1 MAVTHEQLRI
11 GPIDLGVM
19 DQPDSLNVVALP
31 DRSLGLDPT
40 DRSLANALLRS
51 LLAIQGEGT
60 LQGRLER
67 LVEAAVDLLRRADV
81 AVAVLDESGDSFE
94 IAAATG
100 RLLAARG
107 RRATVLDELIGAVMR
122 RGQSRLLNDV
132 RLDPSIQMDMMSGVG
147 DTRSWLAVPLVR
159 PTGAFGA
166 LVVADPM
173 PGAFSS
179 DDEQG
184 LSALAS
190 LASAALDDARSIDLA
205 QRLHARGDERER
217 RLRDFA
223 EIAADWF
230 WEQDESLRF
239 TWFSAGRQRMVDL
252 WPQSELGK
260 TWRQIASL
268 GGAGEQLARHELDL
282 YARRPF
288 HDFRFR
294 RLGKDGRAWTL
305 SVSGKPVFDARG
317 IFHGYRGSI
326 TDVTNEQDA
335 DVVGTEAS
343 HTLATRSRQMAGV
356 ADLGQFALA
365 ADDLQDVLNAAAM
378 VVADVLDADCSQIVR
393 LCPDG
398 STVLIEAGLGLSD
411 GLTVSH
417 ADAWESTSQYG
428 YALAVG
434 ETVIVA
440 DLSHEDRFRPMS
452 ALLERGMVSGAL
464 VPIARAGR
472 CYGLIG
478 VHAGRAIQFAD
489 EDLQFLRATANVL
502 ATAIDGARSRHLTE
516 ALLEQAP
523 EPIARYDSE
532 LRLLSANLALGLALG
547 KPVNEFLGQT
557 MRTLTDSP
565 SPQVENWETVARS
578 VLRFGR
584 EREAELS
591 WPTPFG
597 DRDYQMRFV
606 PELGANGQVESLLV
620 VARDVTDRKRL
631 RDERAALYDELLER
645 DHRLRELIGDLRVEH
660 REERAQDR
668 RLAEATFIESQMT
681 AREVEILGM
690 VVAGLTN
697 QQIATRL
704 HLSAGTVRNR
714 LGHLFPKLDVVN
726 RAQAA
731 ARAVEL
737 GLVDPSGV

>member
-1 MAVTHEQLRI
+1 MAVMQEQLRI
-11 GPIDLGVM
+11 GPTDLGAI
-19 DQPDSLNVVALP
+19 DQRDSLGVVALSDHSFGP
-31 DRSLGLDPT
+31 DPT
-40 DRSLANALLRS
+40 DRSLANAVLRS

-60 LQGRLER
+60 LHGRLER
-67 LVEAAVDLLRRADV
+67 LIEAAIGLLRRADV
-81 AVAVLDESGDSFE
+81 AVAVLDETGDSFE
-94 IAAATG
+94 IVAAAG
-100 RLLAARG
+100 RLSAARG
-107 RRATVLDELIGAVMR
+107 RRATVLDDLIGAVIR
-122 RGQSRLLNDV
+122 RGQSRLLGDV
-132 RLDPSIQMDMMSGVG
+132 RLDPSIQTDMVSSAG
-147 DTRSWLAVPLVR
+147 DTRSWLGVPLVR

-166 LVVADPM
+166 LVVADPT
-173 PGAFSS
+173 PHAFSP
-179 DDEQG
+179 DDDQT
-184 LSALAS
+184 LNALAS
-190 LASAALDDARSIDLA
+190 LASAALDDARSLELA
-205 QRLHARGDERER
+205 ERLRTRSDERER

-230 WEQDESLRF
+230 WEQDENLRF
-239 TWFSAGRQRMVDL
+239 TWFSAGRQRTADP
-252 WPQSELGK
+252 WPGNELGK
-260 TWRQIASL
+260 TWRQLAPL
-268 GGAGEQLARHELDL
+268 DGAGEQLARHELDL

-317 IFHGYRGSI
+317 LFRGYRGSI
-326 TDVTNEQDA
+326 TDVTNEQEA
-335 DVVGTEAS
+335 DVVGTEAA
-343 HTLATRSRQMAGV
+343 HTLATRSRQMAAV

-365 ADDLQDVLNAAAM
+365 ADDLQDVFDAAAM
-378 VVADVLDADCSQIVR
+378 VVADVLDADCSQLVR

-398 STVLIEAGLGLSD
+398 STVLTEAGLALSD
-411 GLTVSH
+411 GLIVSR
-417 ADAWESTSQYG
+417 APGWDTTSQFG

-434 ETVIVA
+434 EPVVVA
-440 DLSHEDRFRPMS
+440 DLSREERFHPMP
-452 ALLERGMVSGAL
+452 ALLERGMVCGAL

-472 CYGLIG
+472 SYGLIG

-489 EDLQFLRATANVL
+489 DDLQFLRATANVL
-502 ATAIDGARSRHLTE
+502 AAAIDAARSRHVTE

-523 EPIARYDSE
+523 DPIARYDPE
-532 LRLLSANLALGLALG
+532 LRLLSANLALGLTLG
-547 KPVNEFLGQT
+547 RRVAELLGQT
-557 MRTLTDSP
+557 IRTFTCSP

-591 WPTPFG
+591 WPTPSG

-606 PELGANGQVESLLV
+606 PELGAKGQVESLLV

-631 RDERAALYDELLER
+631 HDERAALYDELLER

-737 GLVDPSGV
+737 GLVDPSAV

>member
-1 MAVTHEQLRI
+1 MAVTHEELRI
-11 GPIDLGVM
+11 GPIDLGTAH
-19 DQPDSLNVVALP
+19 QCDSLGVVALP
-31 DRSLGLDPT
+31 DHPPALDPT
-40 DRSLANALLRS
+40 DRSLANAVLRS
-51 LLAIQGEGT
+51 LLEIQGEGT
-60 LQGRLER
+60 LHGRLER
-67 LVEAAVDLLRRADV
+67 LVEAAVDLLGRADV
-81 AVAVLDESGDSFE
+81 AVAVLDETGDSFE
-94 IAAATG
+94 IVAAAG

-107 RRATVLDELIGAVMR
+107 RRATVLDDLIGAVIR
-122 RGQSRLLNDV
+122 RGQSRLLSDI
-132 RLDPSIQMDMMSGVG
+132 RLDQSGQADIVSTVG
-147 DTRSWLAVPLVR
+147 DTRSWLGVPLMR
-159 PTGAFGA
+159 PTGSFGA
-166 LVVADPM
+166 LVVADPA
-173 PGAFSS
+173 PHALNP
-179 DDEQG
+179 DDERA
-184 LSALAS
+184 LNALAS
-190 LASAALDDARSIDLA
+190 LTSAALDDARSLELA
-205 QRLHARGDERER
+205 ERLRARGDERER

-239 TWFSAGRQRMVDL
+239 TWFSTGHQHMADP
-252 WPQSELGK
+252 WPQNEVGK
-260 TWRQIASL
+260 TWRQLATVDVTS
-268 GGAGEQLARHELDL
+268 EQLARHELDL
-282 YARRPF
+282 CARRPF

-294 RLGKDGRAWTL
+294 RLGKDGSASTL

-317 IFHGYRGSI
+317 VFRGYRGSI
-326 TDVTNEQDA
+326 TDITNEQEA
-335 DVVGTEAS
+335 DVVATETS
-343 HTLATRSRQMAGV
+343 RTLAIRSRQMAAV

-365 ADDLQDVLNAAAM
+365 ADDLQEVLNAAAM
-378 VVADVLDADCSQIVR
+378 VIADVLDADCSQIVR

-398 STVLIEAGLGLSD
+398 STVLIEAGLALPD
-411 GLTVSH
+411 GIVVSETPCW
-417 ADAWESTSQYG
+417 DITSQFG
-428 YALAVG
+428 YALAVN
-434 ETVIVA
+434 EPVIVA
-440 DLSHEDRFRPMS
+440 DLARENRFRPMP

-464 VPIARAGR
+464 LPIACAGR
-472 CYGLIG
+472 TYGLIG
-478 VHAGRAIQFAD
+478 VHAERAMRFAD
-489 EDLQFLRATANVL
+489 EDLQLLRATANVL
-502 ATAIDGARSRHLTE
+502 VTAIDSARSRHVAE

-523 EPIARYDSE
+523 DPIARYDSE
-532 LRLLSANLALGLALG
+532 LRLLSANLALRLTLG
-547 KPVNEFLGQT
+547 RPVTEFLGQT
-557 MRTLTDSP
+557 IRTLIGSP
-565 SPQVENWETVARS
+565 SPQLENWETVARS

-584 EREAELS
+584 EREAELT

-606 PELGANGQVESLLV
+606 PELGAKGQVESLLV

-631 RDERAALYDELLER
+631 HDERAALYDELLER

-737 GLVDPSGV
+737 GLVDPSGI